1 MAYVIC
7 FGIIGLIL
15 FALFVQVW
23 DDAKEI
29 GAEQQRRK
37 DFREKSKWRYAAQHP
52 LTDIKIIDGEG
63 GGRLIIQGGH
73 EKHEKHGGS

>member
-1 MAYVIC
+1 MSTFMAYVIC

-37 DFREKSKWRYAAQHP
+37 DFREANYWKQKAQHP
-52 LTDIKIIDGEG
+52 ITHIKVLDGETFIL
-63 GGRLIIQGGH
+63 R
-73 EKHEKHGGS
+73 KR

>member
-1 MAYVIC
+1 MKEFIEWLIFFAIVS
-7 FGIIGLIL
+7 LIL
-15 FALFVQVW
+15 HAIFAQVW

-73 EKHEKHGGS
+73 DKK